1 MYLDRAR
8 RAARASSLGAV
19 TEVGDVVEALA
30 RTLQRI
36 HLERGMD
43 CAVACP
49 PGLKFR
55 GERQDL
61 EEMLGNLLD
70 NAFKWARQ
78 RIDVEVT
85 AVKGDDA
92 GRHWLKVKVA
102 DDGPGLPEEAR
113 EEALKRGRRLDE
125 TKPGSGL
132 GLNIVNETATMYGG
146 SVSLDRSP
154 LGGLLATLRLPAV

>member
-1 MYLDRAR
+1 MTDVR
-8 RAARASSLGAV
+8 
-19 TEVGDVVEALA
+19 DVVEALA

-43 CAVACP
+43 CEVACP
-49 PGLKFR
+49 AGLKFR

-70 NAFKWARQ
+70 NAFKWARR

-85 AVKGDDA
+85 AVRGETG
-92 GRHWLKVKVA
+92 GRHWLSVKVG
-102 DDGPGLPEEAR
+102 DDGPGLPEDRR

-132 GLNIVNETATMYGG
+132 GLNIVTETATMYGG
-146 SVSLDRSP
+146 SVSLGRSP